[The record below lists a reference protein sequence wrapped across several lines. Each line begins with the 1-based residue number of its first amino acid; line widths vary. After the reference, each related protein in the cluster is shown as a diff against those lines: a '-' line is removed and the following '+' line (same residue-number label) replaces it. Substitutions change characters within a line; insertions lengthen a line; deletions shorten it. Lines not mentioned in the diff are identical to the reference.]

1 MYVNQATV
9 CVIESFIIRS
19 TICTFIAA
27 KLSQIALFH
36 IHLFV
41 RVNLKPPLAQWLCT
55 GCCFRD
61 IPRIVCRE

>member
-41 RVNLKPPLAQWLCT
+41 RGKPKKK
-55 GCCFRD
+55 
-61 IPRIVCRE
+61 